1 MNEPTTGMRNYI
13 PTDTDVRNR
22 YGMGVWWELNDSS
35 GDARAEFDRW
45 LADTKAKQDKATT
58 ERIIALLEANVGH
71 SMDRYRYWSEAFEL
85 IKGENNE

>member
-13 PTDTDVRNR
+13 PTDADVRNR

-45 LADTKAKQDKATT
+45 LAEHDREKQAQAPEDQHPCWPCQ
-58 ERIIALLEANVGH
+58 IIA
-71 SMDRYRYWSEAFEL
+71 L
-85 IKGENNE
+85 IKGENK